1 MAGTYN
7 KGMYLSLASR
17 GGYAALM
24 TLLVVLGASLTL
36 IGSFTFFSLNEVRI
50 NRGFIKAIEAR
61 MAAESGVEDVAYRLV
76 SGKQTSA
83 SDTLAVGNAVTETT
97 LTQNGGQR
105 IIRAEGNRDDY
116 RQSMETRIDVT
127 TDSVSFFYGVHVDV
141 GGVTMG
147 NGAQVNG
154 NVFSNGSVSGGRAT
168 GNVVVATGLSATPS
182 LEWPAGC
189 AAGCGNA
196 DHLFA
201 TASSNRDI
209 AQSFTA
215 NATGP
220 LTKVSVFLGKNGAPT
235 ADLNVRI
242 TTDVGGRPDT
252 SAISNGTAVILRSSV
267 GGTPSW
273 IDVTFATSPNII
285 NGTKYWIV
293 LDYSTNSATHHWNWR
308 KDNTDGYT
316 GQTGKYTA
324 NWSAGSPT
332 WTNVGGDLVFRVWIG
347 GINTSL
353 ADTTVDGTA
362 RAPAFDDVSAGG
374 SACPNPSCIVANDP
388 PQGLPISEGIIQ
400 EWKDDAAAGGTITGN
415 YAVSSDVSL
424 GPKKI
429 TGDLD
434 LTANN
439 KTLTVT
445 GTIYVQGNMSIGNG
459 SMVRCDPSY
468 ASNSCVILNDGW
480 VHTRNNGIFSGS
492 GSAGS
497 YILLLS
503 ASACD
508 GASTSPPCD
517 TAHHNAAI
525 DLHNNA
531 DGAIFYAGHGLIN
544 VHNNVT
550 VSELTAYRITLD
562 NNATVTYESG
572 LQNLQFTSGPSG
584 GYEIKH
590 WKETE

>member
-61 MAAESGVEDVAYRLV
+61 TAAESGVEDVAYRLV

-147 NGAQVNG
+147 NGAQV
-154 NVFSNGSVSGGRAT
+154 S
-168 GNVVVATGLSATPS
+168 
-182 LEWPAGC
+182 
-189 AAGCGNA
+189 GNA

-353 ADTTVDGTA
+353 SDTTVDGTA

-480 VHTRNNGIFSGS
+480 VHTRNNGVFSGS

-497 YILLLS
+497 YVMLLS
-503 ASACD
+503 TSACD

-562 NNATVTYESG
+562 NSATVTYEAG
-572 LQNLQFTSGPSG
+572 LQNLQFTSGRSG